1 MLYSELLK
9 IVDGNIKPKVVVT
22 NDREIMPYEIE
33 NEVFFP
39 LSKEYK
45 LDNSIRSG
53 LKVDDNG
60 NIKYIYRKLNRI
72 LFGNDTNIIDPAKK
86 EIQLKPE
93 AEFNVYYNS
102 LDSMHNLMYTA
113 NQNINGTIS
122 IDNDNFS
129 YNKDTKKLYLKNQNV
144 YGQEQQVHVSLTY
157 FFECRRYSITQAF
170 ILPKI
175 EIGEWELE
183 SEKIEK
189 IYFSNEYN
197 IFVQN
202 TGGNG
207 NLKVEGK
214 ILRKYVK
221 KDNFGNVVEEKEN
234 INEEDVTDKC
244 SFYIQSS
251 SPGFSLIGNTVYVG
265 PQEYNAKVRTCTVL
279 AKIGDVK
286 AFQDI
291 TQQKGKELIVKR
303 DITFQDK
310 SIYKSFEAESKET
323 FYEIGFI
330 AQEKT
335 FIDDKEIKTEPV
347 PITHINNHNNWIK
360 VECKDSI
367 MHICVEQNHS
377 KERNGNIIIGIDS
390 KKHISIE
397 IKQKEC
403 GIDHYEYTIDAEQ
416 IDDIVLFTPKKEVHY
431 EDGVSKEIP
440 LFGTEILNVNYNYDN
455 SFKDCV
461 EDVVLIPM
469 NTYSYKPEY
478 SLKTNVNG
486 FKLNVWATIINSN
499 GIEVARSNDCLFE
512 MPEKNIIKSHLIVK
526 LVYDGIFEDYYLNEK
541 PILNI
546 NDVGK
551 FEMQKGWVYKGQGSD
566 VILDYDL
573 ELEKDMIYT
582 YTIDNL
588 ILHNKNNIID
598 IDDVVLSGIF
608 KGSEEIEIELK
619 C

>member
-1 MLYSELLK
+1 MLYSDLLK

-45 LDNSIRSG
+45 LDNSICRG

-60 NIKYIYRKLNRI
+60 NIKYIYKELNRI
-72 LFGNDTNIIDPAKK
+72 FFGNDTNIIDPSKK
-86 EIQLKPE
+86 EIQLMPQ

-102 LDSMHNLMYTA
+102 LGSMHNLMYTA

-122 IDNDNFS
+122 IDNANFS
-129 YNKDTKKLYLKNQNV
+129 YDKDTKKLYLKNQNV

-183 SEKIEK
+183 SEHIEK
-189 IYFSNEYN
+189 IYFSNKYSIRVPN
-197 IFVQN
+197 S
-202 TGGNG
+202 GGNG
-207 NLKVEGK
+207 NLKVTGK
-214 ILRKYVK
+214 VLRTYVK
-221 KDNFGNVVEEKEN
+221 KDNFGNIVEKKEN
-234 INEEDVTDKC
+234 RNEEDVTDKC

-251 SPGFSLIGNTVYVG
+251 SSGFSLIGNTVYVS
-265 PQEYNAKVRTCTVL
+265 PQDYNASVRTCIIG
-279 AKIGDVK
+279 AKIGDK
-286 AFQDI
+286 NTLDEI
-291 TQQKGKELIVKR
+291 TQEKGKELVFNRNIS
-303 DITFQDK
+303 FQDK
-310 SIYKSFEAESKET
+310 SVYKSFTAESKET

-335 FIDDKEIKTEPV
+335 YIDDKEIKTESI
-347 PITHINNHNNWIK
+347 PITYINNHNEWIK
-360 VECKDSI
+360 VECKDNI
-367 MHICVEQNHS
+367 IHICVEQNHS
-377 KERNGNIIIGIDS
+377 KERSGNIIIGIDS

-416 IDDIVLFTPKKEVHY
+416 IDDIVLFTPKKEIHY
-431 EDGVSKEIP
+431 EDGTIKEIP
-440 LFGTEILNVNYNYDN
+440 LLGTEILNVNYNYDN

-526 LVYDGIFEDYYLNEK
+526 LVYEGILEDFYLNEK
-541 PILNI
+541 PILSI
-546 NDVGK
+546 DDVGK

-582 YTIDNL
+582 YNIENL
-588 ILHNKNNIID
+588 LMRNKNDIID
-598 IDDVVLSGIF
+598 VDYVVLSGIF
-608 KGSEEIEIELK
+608 KGTEEIEIELK

>member
-1 MLYSELLK
+1 MLYSDLLK
-9 IVDGNIKPKVVVT
+9 IVDGNIKPRIVVA

-39 LSKEYK
+39 LFKEDK
-45 LDNSIRSG
+45 LDNSIRRG

-60 NIKYIYRKLNRI
+60 NIKYIYKELNRI
-72 LFGNDTNIIDPAKK
+72 FFGNDTNIIDPAKK
-86 EIQLKPE
+86 EIQLMPQ

-102 LDSMHNLMYTA
+102 LGSMHNLMYA
-113 NQNINGTIS
+113 SNQNINGTIS

-129 YNKDTKKLYLKNQNV
+129 YDSGTKKLSLKNQNV
-144 YGQEQQVHVSLTY
+144 YGQEQQVYVSLTY

-183 SEKIEK
+183 SENIEN
-189 IYFSNEYN
+189 IYFSNEDN
-197 IFVQN
+197 MLVQN
-202 TGGNG
+202 SGGNVK
-207 NLKVEGK
+207 LKVEGK
-214 ILRKYVK
+214 VLRTYVK
-221 KDNFGNVVEEKEN
+221 KDNFGNIVDKKEN
-234 INEEDVTDKC
+234 KNYEDVTDKC
-244 SFYIQSS
+244 SFFLKSS
-251 SPGFSLIGNTVYVG
+251 SSDFSLIGNTVYVG
-265 PQEYNAKVRTCTVL
+265 PQEYNQKVRTCSVV
-279 AKIGDVK
+279 AKIGDAK
-286 AFQDI
+286 ALKYIEQE
-291 TQQKGKELIVKR
+291 KGKELIVKR

-310 SIYKSFEAESKET
+310 SVYKSFEAESKET

-330 AQEKT
+330 AHEKT
-335 FIDDKEIKTEPV
+335 FVDDKEIKTEPV

-499 GIEVARSNDCLFE
+499 GIEVARSNNVLFE
-512 MPEKNIIKSHLIVK
+512 MPQKNIIKSHLIVK
-526 LVYDGIFEDYYLNEK
+526 LVYEGILEDFYLNEK
-541 PILNI
+541 PILSI
-546 NDVGK
+546 DDVGK

-573 ELEKDMIYT
+573 KLEKDMIYT
-582 YTIDNL
+582 YNIENL
-588 ILHNKNNIID
+588 LMRNKNDIID
-598 IDDVVLSGIF
+598 VDYVVLSGIF
-608 KGSEEIEIELK
+608 KGTEEIEIELK